1 MRAERSGS
9 LSSINSQ
16 GSSNKDSKDCL
27 SPTAATPGC
36 EKAELKSILRRRT
49 MPAAIPCTR
58 RALLQSQ
65 SVPTSPPKNASKG
78 FIRSSSGAATPIIT
92 TGVPDVFPLS
102 PARAAQQ
109 QQQCGTPPSP
119 ISLGSSPPLTSR
131 YEQSD
136 SGTLDSERDREKD
149 RDKDRDRDRERDRD
163 AEDGRLSDS
172 SVRPATAPHERNG
185 TGSSPDGTTPL
196 TLLNISD
203 EETEDFYVSRFLEDE
218 KKARLKLVVLT
229 GEEMPVSLDQFA
241 MMFIDEEAQYNMKR

>member
-136 SGTLDSERDREKD
+136 SGTLDSERDKEKD
-149 RDKDRDRDRERDRD
+149 RERERERDRD
-163 AEDGRLSDS
+163 AEDGRQSDS
-172 SVRPATAPHERNG
+172 SVKPATAPHERNG
-185 TGSSPDGTTPL
+185 TGISPDGTTPL

-229 GEEMPVSLDQFA
+229 GEELPVSLDQFA